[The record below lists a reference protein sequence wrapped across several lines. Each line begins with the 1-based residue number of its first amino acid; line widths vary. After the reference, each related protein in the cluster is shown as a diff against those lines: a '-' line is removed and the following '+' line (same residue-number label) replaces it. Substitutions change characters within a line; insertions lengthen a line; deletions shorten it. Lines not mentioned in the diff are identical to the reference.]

1 MHYVSRVSMLSLLC
15 IGIGSAYFHA
25 TLAIMGQV
33 LDEITICWAL
43 LYGCLGL
50 TDWDG
55 SRVIEDYNLQ

>member
-1 MHYVSRVSMLSLLC
+1 MLSLLC